1 MLLKFKG
8 FNIYC
13 KSIPDFGINQLKHF
27 NLKLY
32 VLKNGASE
40 WPRTERG
47 TAWD

>member
-1 MLLKFKG
+1 MKNYIIFGKF
-8 FNIYC
+8 
-13 KSIPDFGINQLKHF
+13 IPDLGINQLNHF
-27 NLKLY
+27 NLKLD